1 MNHRCRVYI
10 IILKTIFMSL
20 GPFEA
25 KNGKISF
32 KGNKVFHSIDD
43 VKNIYAPDLS
53 QRHMDLVLNGKKW
66 KNLVLIFNGL
76 KTATESFMKQDGAL
90 AFDLPITTR
99 MISSP
104 GALNGTIPSDV
115 DPFRLNFF
123 GKETFLTQ
131 SSQLYL
137 EFAINISGIDKV
149 YCFDKSFRMEK
160 ADFRHLPEFT
170 HIEYEGHTDFGKNIE
185 IQEKYLKYVIKY
197 LCEKCEDSLMFF
209 LTDQDFEE
217 LKNLAN
223 INRFERITFT
233 EAFELLRKMTNDTKY
248 SNVSI
253 RNFTAYEEILLTQFF
268 KNKPVFVTHFI
279 ADEVAFYHALDKNNP
294 ALAVN
299 ADLLFPGYGEII
311 GSGERINTRSDTEK
325 KAKHFQLNMN
335 DYRAYIE
342 SRDVNNPRIHS
353 GWGMG
358 VERFIQA
365 LLKLPFI
372 WETKAFPRVDNS
384 DRP

>member
-104 GALNGTIPSDV
+104 GALNGTIP
-115 DPFRLNFF
+115 
-123 GKETFLTQ
+123 
-131 SSQLYL
+131 
-137 EFAINISGIDKV
+137 SGIDKV